1 MASKSD
7 KNKERLEELQTSLR
21 KAYLTRGKFPKDYLQ
36 EALKLAYKNTG
47 DFYADDHEPD
57 DESDLARSITKEI
70 FKVCVSCAE
79 NLLPVIVFVN
89 DVLKVPPTK
98 TFLDIYRRVCIRD
111 SAKFK
116 SQKHS
121 PEFQKYR
128 DNIIKGENIIKDEK
142 TQKIIAQKIGAFW
155 GFIFQNVLPYERYP
169 KSVRIGTLGVKT
181 ASRFELQDID
191 KIKNAESLEIVEK
204 LNLKLD
210 MMEGEETK

>member
-21 KAYLTRGKFPKDYLQ
+21 KAYLTRGKFPKDVLQ

-79 NLLPVIVFVN
+79 NLLPFIVFVN

-121 PEFQKYR
+121 PEFQEYR
-128 DNIIKGENIIKDEK
+128 DNIIRGENIIKDEK

-191 KIKNAESLEIVEK
+191 KIKNAESLEIVKK